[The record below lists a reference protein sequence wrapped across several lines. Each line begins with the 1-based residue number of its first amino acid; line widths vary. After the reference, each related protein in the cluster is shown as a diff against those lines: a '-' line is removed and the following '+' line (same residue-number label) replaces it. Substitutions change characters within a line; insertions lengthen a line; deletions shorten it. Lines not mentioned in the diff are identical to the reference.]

1 MRCLMKRILEKE
13 DPVLREKAEAVDVSE
28 YGSNWLTDLANN
40 MISIMKEMGAVGV
53 AAPQIGVSKRV
64 IVFGTNYTKSRK
76 IDIPVPDTVLINPS
90 FKVLSEEIQTGYEG
104 CLNCGELRGEVP
116 RPMEIEYSGYNLQ
129 GTFFSKRAS
138 GLEARIVQHEIDHLN
153 GILFFDHVKDKDSL
167 ITASE
172 LLSRSS
178 S

>member
-1 MRCLMKRILEKE
+1 MKRILEKE
-13 DPVLREKAEAVDVSE
+13 NPILRDQAEAVDALE
-28 YGSNWLTDLANN
+28 FGSNWLIDLANS

-64 IVFGTNYTKSRK
+64 IVFGTAYTKSRN

-90 FKVLSEEIQTGYEG
+90 LKVLSEEIQTGYEG

-116 RPMEIEYSGYNLQ
+116 RPMEIEYSGYDLQ
-129 GTFFSKRAS
+129 GTLFSKRAT

-153 GILFFDHVKDKDSL
+153 GILFFDHVKDKEPL
-167 ITASE
+167 ITASD
-172 LLSRSS
+172 LTSGSS

>member
-1 MRCLMKRILEKE
+1 MQRILDKE
-13 DPVLREKAEAVDVSE
+13 DLVLRAMAEAVDISE
-28 YGSNWLTDLANN
+28 YGSNWLIDLANN

-64 IVFGTNYTKSRK
+64 IVFGTTYTKNRK

-90 FKVLSEEIQTGYEG
+90 LKVLSEEIQIGYEG
-104 CLNCGELRGEVP
+104 CLNCGDLRGEVP
-116 RPMEIEYSGYNLQ
+116 RAMEIEYSGYDLH

-153 GILFFDHVKDKDSL
+153 GILFFDQVKDKRTL

-172 LLSRSS
+172 LQSRSS